1 VKSWG
6 GLWPAICE
14 RENLFE
20 AARRARR
27 GKRGRESCAEF
38 EFHLESRVLEIERD
52 LKEQRFS
59 FGPYRQF
66 EVREPKPRN
75 ISAAPYRDRVIHH
88 AIMGVIEP
96 LADRSFIADSYA
108 CRVGKGTHR
117 ALTACKRLARRGQY
131 ALKADIRHYF
141 ATIDHAILLD
151 LLQRR
156 FRDRTLLRCLA
167 AILASYQSGSDEYR
181 ACRDDDLFSVGRPRG
196 IPIGNLTSQF
206 FANFYLDGLDHF
218 VQEDLQ
224 WRGYLRYMDD
234 FVLFSD
240 DKHELARAQRAI
252 AAWLEEQRR
261 LQLHPCKTRVFP
273 VRVGVPFVG
282 FRIFPDRTRL
292 DARAGRRFVR
302 KLRRLERRRTI
313 GEVTRSRVQRAVDGW
328 RGHARYGS
336 TAGLVQRILGETGV
350 RRVICRVQL
359 WRGGDL
365 LLPRGSDRPTRPG
378 SAGRLLQQQRQQP
391 PLRQPQQQQPG
402 QPQQQYRLSLRENPS
417 SPSREVRG
425 PVGRAPDGSGRFPAG
440 AAGASAKRKVG
451 PDCESG
457 EVASSR
463 GGAAAE

>member
-66 EVREPKPRN
+66 EVREPKPRST
-75 ISAAPYRDRVIHH
+75 SAAPYRDRVIHH

-141 ATIDHAILLD
+141 ATIDHAILLA

-167 AILASYQSGSDEYR
+167 AILASYQSGPEEYR
-181 ACRDDDLFSVGRPRG
+181 ACRGDDLFSVGRPRG

-218 VQEDLQ
+218 VQEDLR
-224 WRGYLRYMDD
+224 WRGYL
-234 FVLFSD
+234 
-240 DKHELARAQRAI
+240 
-252 AAWLEEQRR
+252 
-261 LQLHPCKTRVFP
+261 C
-273 VRVGVPFVG
+273 
-282 FRIFPDRTRL
+282 
-292 DARAGRRFVR
+292 
-302 KLRRLERRRTI
+302 
-313 GEVTRSRVQRAVDGW
+313 
-328 RGHARYGS
+328 
-336 TAGLVQRILGETGV
+336 
-350 RRVICRVQL
+350 
-359 WRGGDL
+359 
-365 LLPRGSDRPTRPG
+365 
-378 SAGRLLQQQRQQP
+378 
-391 PLRQPQQQQPG
+391 QPQQQQPG